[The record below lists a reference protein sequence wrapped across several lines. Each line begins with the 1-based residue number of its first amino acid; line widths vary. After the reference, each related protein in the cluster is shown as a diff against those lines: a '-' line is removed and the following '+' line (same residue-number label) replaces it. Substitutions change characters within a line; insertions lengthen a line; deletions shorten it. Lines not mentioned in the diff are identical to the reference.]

1 MEISH
6 VNDELWVKVRFD
18 AEIVAALR
26 KVGGGWWQPE
36 DKVWIFPVEKF
47 KVLVELKQQFTG
59 KNRPVH
65 KPLLYTPKA
74 PSQQVP
80 KYTSYVKP
88 KYEATVKRLTNRL
101 SDRLVL
107 KGYSP
112 KTIESYTAH
121 LARFLYHSELKHDE
135 ESINNYLLF
144 LLEDKDCSHSYVNQ
158 AVNAIK
164 QHLKSIGEYRDN
176 EIIQIQRPKKQYK
189 LPKVLGRTE
198 VTKLFNV
205 TENLKH
211 KTALMMGY
219 SCGMRVGEVA
229 HIRLAD
235 IDYSRNVIYVRQG
248 KGRKD
253 RIVPLSATLTKQLS
267 SYIERYRPYEYLF
280 ENPNCTGPI
289 SERTLKKVFQ
299 VSCEKANIRK
309 DVSFHSLR
317 HSFATHLLESGVD
330 LRYIQELLGHVHSKT
345 TEIYT
350 HVSNK
355 SLMGIVNPLDQLGFD
370 D

>member
-6 VNDELWVKVRFD
+6 INNELWVKVRYD

-26 KVGGGWWQPE
+26 KLGGGIWHPE
-36 DKVWIFPVEKF
+36 NRVWIFPVGKF
-47 KVLVELKQQFTG
+47 KALVELKQQFTG
-59 KNRPVH
+59 INRPVH

-80 KYTSYVKP
+80 KYTSNVNP
-88 KYEATVKRLTNRL
+88 KYEAAVKRLTIRL

-112 KTIESYTAH
+112 RTIESYTAH
-121 LARFLYHSELKHDE
+121 LARFLYHSEMKHDAE
-135 ESINNYLLF
+135 AINNYLLF

-158 AVNAIK
+158 AINAIK

-176 EIIQIQRPKKQYK
+176 EIIQIQRPKKQFK
-189 LPKVLGRTE
+189 LPKVLGKSE

-205 TENLKH
+205 TDNLKH

-229 HIRLAD
+229 HVRLAD

-253 RIVPLSATLTKQLS
+253 RIVPLSTTLIKQLS
-267 SYIERYRPYEYLF
+267 TYTARYRPYEYLF
-280 ENPNCTGPI
+280 ENPDCTGPI
-289 SERTLKKVFQ
+289 SERTLQKVFK
-299 VSCEKANIRK
+299 VSCEKAEIRK
-309 DVSFHSLR
+309 ELSFHSLR

-355 SLMGIVNPLDQLGFD
+355 SLMGITNPLDQLGFD
-370 D
+370 E

>member
-6 VNDELWVKVRFD
+6 INDELWVKFRYD
-18 AEIVAALR
+18 AEIVAAIR
-26 KVGGGWWQPE
+26 KIGGGIWHPE
-36 DKVWIFPVEKF
+36 NKVWIFPIGKF
-47 KVLVELKQQFTG
+47 KALVELKQQFTG

-65 KPLLYTPKA
+65 KPLLYTSKA

-80 KYTSYVKP
+80 KYTSNVNP
-88 KYEATVKRLTNRL
+88 KYEEAVKKLTNRL

-121 LARFLYHSELKHDE
+121 LARFLYHSELNHDADA
-135 ESINNYLLF
+135 INNYLLF

-189 LPKVLGRTE
+189 LPKVLGKTE

-248 KGRKD
+248 KVEKTESYHSQRRLLNNFQVISNAIDLTNTYLRIQTVQVLSLSVRCKRYFKSVARK
-253 RIVPLSATLTKQLS
+253 
-267 SYIERYRPYEYLF
+267 
-280 ENPNCTGPI
+280 PI
-289 SERTLKKVFQ
+289 SLKM
-299 VSCEKANIRK
+299 
-309 DVSFHSLR
+309 SL
-317 HSFATHLLESGVD
+317 FTV
-330 LRYIQELLGHVHSKT
+330 
-345 TEIYT
+345 
-350 HVSNK
+350 
-355 SLMGIVNPLDQLGFD
+355 
-370 D
+370 